1 VVAYGSVTDLT
12 DQRASQVSLMES
24 ESRFRALTELSSD
37 WYWEQDAQFRF
48 VRLDGSLVN
57 QAGRT
62 GRSSLGKT
70 RWEIGALNMTPEDW
84 AAHRAVLEAHAEF
97 RDLELSDVDYKGR
110 PFWMSISGA
119 PIVDAQGQ
127 FTGYRGVGRNITAR
141 KRAEEKITRLAF
153 FDVLTGLPNRRL
165 LTDRLQQALA
175 VSARDRSAG
184 ALLFID
190 LDNFKDLND
199 SQGHDVG
206 DLLLK
211 EVATR
216 IEGCVREV
224 DTVARL
230 GGDEFIVML
239 QSLGA
244 DRSQAAAQAEVVG
257 QKILGALNQTYTLR
271 SLEHHSTPSI
281 GITLFEDHHQ
291 TVDELL
297 KQADLAMY
305 ESKGAGRNTLRF
317 FDPEMQA
324 LVAQRTA
331 LDSDLRLGLRRGELV
346 LYYQPVVDAHR
357 RITGVEA
364 LVRWRHPQKGLVPPM
379 DFIPMAEQSGLILPL
394 GDWVMETACLQL
406 AQWSMHSTTA
416 GLTMAV
422 NVSARQFRRPDFVQ
436 RVESLLAKT
445 GAQARLLKLEL
456 TESMLL
462 SDVQDAVHKM
472 TELGARG
479 VKFSLDDFGTG
490 YSSLTYLKMLPLEQL
505 KIDQSFV
512 RDVLT
517 DPNDAAIARTV
528 LALGQSFGLSVVAE
542 GVETVGQL
550 DFLLENGCT
559 QFQGYLFGRPV
570 PVEQLQ
576 LDDPAAYI

>member
-1 VVAYGSVTDLT
+1 
-12 DQRASQVSLMES
+12 
-24 ESRFRALTELSSD
+24 
-37 WYWEQDAQFRF
+37 
-48 VRLDGSLVN
+48 
-57 QAGRT
+57 
-62 GRSSLGKT
+62 
-70 RWEIGALNMTPEDW
+70 
-84 AAHRAVLEAHAEF
+84 
-97 RDLELSDVDYKGR
+97 
-110 PFWMSISGA
+110 MSISGA

-406 AQWSMHSTTA
+406 AQWSRHSTTA

-436 RVESLLAKT
+436 RVGGSAAGKDRCPSPVAQAGVDRKHAAQRCAGR
-445 GAQARLLKLEL
+445 GAQDDRAGRAWCQVLAGRLWHWLFV
-456 TESMLL
+456 T
-462 SDVQDAVHKM
+462 H
-472 TELGARG
+472 
-479 VKFSLDDFGTG
+479 
-490 YSSLTYLKMLPLEQL
+490 LPE
-505 KIDQSFV
+505 
-512 RDVLT
+512 
-517 DPNDAAIARTV
+517 DAAA
-528 LALGQSFGLSVVAE
+528 G
-542 GVETVGQL
+542 
-550 DFLLENGCT
+550 
-559 QFQGYLFGRPV
+559 
-570 PVEQLQ
+570 
-576 LDDPAAYI
+576 AAQD

>member
-1 VVAYGSVTDLT
+1 
-12 DQRASQVSLMES
+12 
-24 ESRFRALTELSSD
+24 
-37 WYWEQDAQFRF
+37 
-48 VRLDGSLVN
+48 
-57 QAGRT
+57 
-62 GRSSLGKT
+62 
-70 RWEIGALNMTPEDW
+70 
-84 AAHRAVLEAHAEF
+84 
-97 RDLELSDVDYKGR
+97 
-110 PFWMSISGA
+110 
-119 PIVDAQGQ
+119 
-127 FTGYRGVGRNITAR
+127 
-141 KRAEEKITRLAF
+141 
-153 FDVLTGLPNRRL
+153 
-165 LTDRLQQALA
+165 
-175 VSARDRSAG
+175 
-184 ALLFID
+184 LLFID

-211 EVATR
+211 EVAAR
-216 IEGCVREV
+216 IETCLREV

-239 QSLGA
+239 QSLGPDLA
-244 DRSQAAAQAEVVG
+244 QAAAQAEVVA
-257 QKILGALNQTYTLR
+257 QKILAALNQTYMLR
-271 SLEHHSTPSI
+271 TLEHHSTPSI
-281 GITLFEDHHQ
+281 GITLFEDHIQ

-305 ESKGAGRNTLRF
+305 ESKAAGRNTLRF

-324 LVAQRTA
+324 MVAQRTE

-357 RITGVEA
+357 RVTGVEA
-364 LVRWRHPQKGLVPPM
+364 LVRWRHPAKGLVPPA

-406 AQWSMHSTTA
+406 AQWARLGATSN
-416 GLTMAV
+416 LTMAV

-436 RVESLLAKT
+436 RVEALLETT
-445 GAQARLLKLEL
+445 GAKAPLLKLEL
-456 TESMLL
+456 TESLLL
-462 SDVQDAVHKM
+462 SDVQDAVRKM

-517 DPNDAAIARTV
+517 DANDAAIARTV
-528 LALGQSFGLSVVAE
+528 LALGHSLGLSVVAE
-542 GVETVGQL
+542 GVETAGQL
-550 DFLLENGCT
+550 EFLLQHGCT

-570 PVEQLQ
+570 PIEALQ